1 MTRLHAA
8 EVRPERLPQ
17 ATSAFRHAECELAL
31 ASCFIVGP
39 VAPVFVLQPKPSA
52 AVNWFQKHYRLIQVA
67 PGPLLRRETLTVI
80 R

>member
-39 VAPVFVLQPKPSA
+39 VARVFVLQPKPSA
-52 AVNWFQKHYRLIQVA
+52 EALASLRWIQTPLAKAKHSL
-67 PGPLLRRETLTVI
+67 
-80 R
+80 